1 MTKTMHDPQAIL
13 IELCRHDFTAFLRKA
28 WPWISGGDMLAW
40 NHHLDA
46 MAEKLERIDKR
57 DIKRSLMNLP
67 PRNGKSKTVSVI
79 WVAWMLGRDPTLKF
93 VCVSYSIELSSKF
106 ARDCRA
112 IMESGW
118 YREIFPGT
126 IISRARSASHDFETT
141 RGGGRLATS
150 VGGSLTGRGGDIIIL
165 DDVIK
170 PEDANSET
178 IRNAVNEW
186 FKSTLASRLDDKQKG
201 VIICVMQRLHEH
213 DLSGMLLEQG
223 GWDHLS
229 LPAIATEDQS
239 IMLARGGVYRRREGE
254 VLHAEREPL
263 EILMKLKASMGS
275 PAFEAQYQQQPLP
288 AEGNLFKAEWLTYF
302 EQDRA
307 EPPYGEVIQ
316 SWDTAIKIGSNND
329 FSVCI
334 TAVMRGKNVHIID
347 VWRGK
352 LEFPELERKVVE
364 LAREYRA
371 GTVLIEDKASGQQL
385 LQSLRANDY
394 RGVPT
399 PIGRLPEQD
408 KYSRAAGVSSMVEAG
423 HLYIPNEACWL
434 DDFRRELLA
443 FPSSRND
450 DQVDA
455 LAQLLEWARDQW
467 LHKPETN
474 AGPVLFTH
482 NDHGECEM
490 TGGEEYFGGPTGSTG
505 YQSGSASTNSKYD
518 PWSGL

>member
-1 MTKTMHDPQAIL
+1 MTDPVMENPQAL
-13 IELCRHDFTAFLRKA
+13 LTQLCRHDFTAFLRKA

-40 NHHLDA
+40 NWHLDA
-46 MAEKLERIDKR
+46 IAEHLERIGEGDL
-57 DIKRSLMNLP
+57 KRSLINLP

-79 WVAWMLGRDPTLKF
+79 WVAWMLGRDPTLNF
-93 VCVSYSIELSSKF
+93 VCVSYSNELSGKF

-112 IMESGW
+112 VMESAW
-118 YREIFPGT
+118 YREIFSGT
-126 IISRARSASHDFETT
+126 IISHARSASHDFETT

-178 IRNAVNEW
+178 TRNAVNDW

-201 VIICVMQRLHEH
+201 VMVCVMQRLHEH

-229 LPAIATEDQS
+229 LPAIAIENQS
-239 IMLARGGVYRRREGE
+239 VMLARGGVHRRREGD
-254 VLHAEREPL
+254 VLHPEREPL
-263 EILMKLKASMGS
+263 DILMELKSSMGS

-288 AEGNLFKAEWLTYF
+288 AEGNLFKADWLTYF
-302 EQDRA
+302 ELDPA
-307 EPPYGEVIQ
+307 EPPYGQIIQ

-329 FSVCI
+329 YSVCI
-334 TAVMRGKNVHIID
+334 TAVMHGKEVRLID

-352 LEFPELERKVVE
+352 LEFPDLQRKAID
-364 LAREYRA
+364 LALQYRA
-371 GTVLIEDKASGQQL
+371 RTIIIEDKASGQQL
-385 LQSLRANDY
+385 LQALRASSNP
-394 RGVPT
+394 GVPK
-399 PIGRLPEQD
+399 PLGHNPEQD
-408 KYSRAAGVSSMVEAG
+408 KYSRAAGISSIVESGQVLLPDKAS
-423 HLYIPNEACWL
+423 WL

-455 LAQLLEWARDQW
+455 LAQLLDYVRKRWMYQPSPSVGGTLFKMNDDGII
-467 LHKPETN
+467 ETY
-474 AGPVLFTH
+474 GDDGLDDIDF
-482 NDHGECEM
+482 DECDE
-490 TGGEEYFGGPTGSTG
+490 
-505 YQSGSASTNSKYD
+505 D
-518 PWSGL
+518 PWGLY

>member
-1 MTKTMHDPQAIL
+1 MTDALMENPQAL
-13 IELCRHDFTAFLRKA
+13 LTQLCRHDFTAFLRKA

-40 NHHLDA
+40 SWHLDA
-46 MAEKLERIDKR
+46 ISEHLERIGDGDLR
-57 DIKRSLMNLP
+57 RSLMNLP

-79 WVAWMLGRDPTLKF
+79 WVAWMLGRDPTLNF
-93 VCVSYSIELSSKF
+93 VCVSYSNELSGKF

-112 IMESGW
+112 VMESAW

-170 PEDANSET
+170 PEAANSET
-178 IRNAVNEW
+178 TRNSVNDW

-201 VIICVMQRLHEH
+201 VMVCVMQRLHEH

-229 LPAIATEDQS
+229 LPAIAIEDQS
-239 IMLARGGVYRRREGE
+239 VMLARGGVYRRREGD
-254 VLHAEREPL
+254 VLHPEREPL
-263 EILMKLKASMGS
+263 DILMGLKASMGS

-302 EQDRA
+302 EQDHA
-307 EPPYGEVIQ
+307 EQPYGQIIQ

-329 FSVCI
+329 YSVCI
-334 TAVMRGKNVHIID
+334 TAVMRGREIRLID

-352 LEFPELERKVVE
+352 LEFPELERKAIE
-364 LAREYRA
+364 LARLYRA
-371 GTVLIEDKASGQQL
+371 GTIIIEDKASGQQL
-385 LQSLRANDY
+385 LQALRSGKNP
-394 RGVPT
+394 GVPL
-399 PIGRLPEQD
+399 PIGRNPEQD
-408 KYSRAAGVSSMVEAG
+408 KYARAAGVSSIVESG
-423 HLYIPNEACWL
+423 QFLLPSEATWL
-434 DDFRRELLA
+434 DEFRRELLA
-443 FPSSRND
+443 FPSSRHD

-455 LAQLLEWARDQW
+455 LAQLLDYVRGRWMYQPPPSVGGIVITM
-467 LHKPETN
+467 HKDGSFKTCGDDE
-474 AGPVLFTH
+474 LF
-482 NDHGECEM
+482 DIEFD
-490 TGGEEYFGGPTGSTG
+490 EYDD
-505 YQSGSASTNSKYD
+505 D
-518 PWSGL
+518 PWGF